1 MGLNC
6 INCEKK
12 IGYIESYRKLIS
24 EKEDVFCM
32 KCYDKIAYI
41 KESIEK
47 SYRNVDYNKEYESLL
62 TDMNF
67 SDGAKCSFE
76 EFCINHNENLCNTTE
91 EEFEI
96 DLENELLERI
106 FITTGYNFQGYDITK
121 YLGVL
126 SGDVV
131 IGTGMLTE
139 ISASL
144 SDFLGLNSEKFA
156 MKMEEGKNIATK
168 KLLKK
173 ALTLGADGV
182 IGIDFD
188 YITFSNNMI
197 GVSVNGTAVNFSKK
211 DI

>member
-6 INCEKK
+6 INCGKK

-32 KCYDKIAYI
+32 KCYDKIDFI

-47 SYRNVDYNKEYESLL
+47 NYEHIDYNKEYESLL
-62 TDMNF
+62 TDMKF

-76 EFCINHNENLCNTTE
+76 EFCINHNENLCNIPE
-91 EEFEI
+91 EELNV
-96 DLENELLERI
+96 DLENELLEKI
-106 FITTGYNFQGYDITK
+106 FITTGYDFQGYDITM

-131 IGTGMLTE
+131 IGTGILTE
-139 ISASL
+139 ISASI

-156 MKMEEGKNIATK
+156 IKMEEGKNLAIK

-173 ALTLGADGV
+173 VLSLGADGV

-197 GVSVNGTAVNFSKK
+197 GVSVNGTAVNLSKK

>member
-1 MGLNC
+1 MGLSC

-24 EKEDVFCM
+24 EKEDAFCM
-32 KCYDKIAYI
+32 KCYDKIASI

-47 SYRNVDYNKEYESLL
+47 SYRHVDYNKEYESLL
-62 TDMNF
+62 TDMKF
-67 SDGAKCSFE
+67 SDEAKRSFE
-76 EFCINHNENLCNTTE
+76 EFCINHNENLCNTT

-156 MKMEEGKNIATK
+156 IKMEEGKNLATK